1 MRGVDIAVT
10 LTGLGIGLLYG
21 VFGAGGSA
29 FATPVLALLGVPPL
43 VAVASPLPATLPAAL
58 AGAVSYVRKGQLDWR
73 VFRRAVA
80 GGLPAAVLGALL
92 SRVVGGPVLLAL
104 SALTVAVVGLRMARP
119 TASDDRG
126 TGDRA
131 APSTAVIVG

>member
-1 MRGVDIAVT
+1 MSGVDIAVT

-73 VFRRAVA
+73 VFRRAAA

-92 SRVVGGPVLLAL
+92 SRVVSGPALLVLSGAM
-104 SALTVAVVGLRMARP
+104 VGVIGLRM
-119 TASDDRG
+119 
-126 TGDRA
+126 
-131 APSTAVIVG
+131 